1 MYILGFYA
9 FICFIGQLKMWHMQ
23 QTLAEGG
30 LEPLTA
36 SKDSA
41 FHG

>member
-1 MYILGFYA
+1 MTGK
-9 FICFIGQLKMWHMQ
+9 GGMQ

-30 LEPLTA
+30 IEPLTA